1 MEEHD
6 HFTFPAHMPRQDAAR
21 ILADSY
27 ADVNAGKVV
36 RRTTR
41 RARGAGYEPPFDV
54 AYVAEPAVADF
65 EDGLGVSLG
74 ADILLYDE
82 FKGWQQCLRIFE
94 EEVGDAL
101 MAKVEKRVRKWIRRN
116 PAPKG

>member
-1 MEEHD
+1 MGEHT
-6 HFTFPAHMPRQDAAR
+6 HFTFPAHMPRREAAR
-21 ILADSY
+21 LLAESY
-27 ADVNAGKVV
+27 AKVNAGRVV
-36 RRTTR
+36 RRTTK

-74 ADILLYDE
+74 ADILLYDP
-82 FKGWQQCLRIFE
+82 FRGWQQCLGMFE
-94 EEVGDAL
+94 EEVGQAL
-101 MAKVEKRVRKWIRRN
+101 MAHLEKSVRKWLRKN

>member
-1 MEEHD
+1 MEEHT
-6 HFTFPAHMPRQDAAR
+6 HFTFPAHMPRQEAAR
-21 ILADSY
+21 LLTEAY
-27 ADVNAGKVV
+27 AKVNAGKVV

-41 RARGAGYEPPFDV
+41 RAREAGYEPPFDV

-65 EDGLGVSLG
+65 EGGLGVSLG

-82 FKGWQQCLRIFE
+82 FRGWRQCLGFFE
-94 EEVGDAL
+94 DEVGQAL
-101 MAKVEKRVRKWIRRN
+101 MARLEKSVRRWLRRN